1 MKSSKAKGLVLVTGG
16 AGFIGSHLVDGLI
29 GAGYGVRVLD
39 SLKPPT
45 HNGKVPEWFNNK
57 AELIKGD
64 VRDRKTLGKA
74 LKGVDYIFHLAAY
87 MDFLPDFST
96 YFTTNT
102 ASTALIYEIIVEKK
116 LPVKKIIITSS
127 QSVYGEGKYLCATH
141 GEMYLRHRAEEQL
154 RKKDWEMHCPQD
166 GSIVK
171 PVAENED
178 DILSPQ
184 IPYGISKLAAEK
196 VAVILGKIYNI
207 PTVAVRYS
215 IVHGIRQS
223 FRHFYSGAL
232 RSFAVQALS
241 GKPLTIHEDG
251 KQIRDFVNIK
261 DVTAAHLLLLED
273 PRADYEAFNIG
284 SGQITTVL
292 DVAKLVAK
300 EAGIKFQPT
309 TTGEY
314 RLNTPRHQIMNIDK
328 LKKLGWKPK
337 YTLANN
343 VKEYVQWVSSYP
355 EAIKYFQL
363 SDKIL
368 KKAKIIK

>member
-1 MKSSKAKGLVLVTGG
+1 MKDKGLVLVTGG

-39 SLKPPT
+39 SLNPPT
-45 HNGKVPEWFNNK
+45 HNGKVPEWFNNQ

-64 VRDRKTLGKA
+64 VRDRKTLEKA
-74 LKGVDYIFHLAAY
+74 LKGVDYVFHLAAY

-116 LPVKKIIITSS
+116 LPVKKIIVTSS
-127 QSVYGEGKYLCATH
+127 QSVYGEGKYRCAKH
-141 GEMYLRHRAEEQL
+141 GEMYLKHRPEAQL
-154 RKKDWEMHCPQD
+154 KKKDWEMHCPQD
-166 GSIVK
+166 GSVVQ

-184 IPYGISKLAAEK
+184 IPYGISKLAAEN
-196 VAVILGKIYNI
+196 VAMVLGKIYKI
-207 PTVAVRYS
+207 PTVSVRYS

-273 PRADYEAFNIG
+273 SRADYEAFNIG
-284 SGQITTVL
+284 SGQVTTVL
-292 DVAKLVAK
+292 DVAKFVAK
-300 EAGIKFQPT
+300 EAKIPFKPT
-309 TTGEY
+309 LTGEY

-328 LKKLGWKPK
+328 LKKLGWKPE
-337 YTLANN
+337 YTLADN
-343 VKEYVQWVSSYP
+343 VKEYVQWVSNYP

-363 SDKIL
+363 SDKVL